1 MPAKAGADVPHV
13 ARDLRFRD
21 RLDQRGTSFETAL
34 RGFLRVRDFLNATD
48 RLPHAEERL
57 RGASRSTHDTDAA
70 LVSPSPAFSLQA
82 LSGGDGGE
90 VTGIAVWY
98 RSLASSRPACH
109 SVSIQSTTIRISR
122 SVSRRRAVWA
132 RAWRN
137 TLAVASSGAATRTS
151 TPDAQART
159 AQEIRRAGREANRL
173 GGKVGSLRRPAA
185 LRSIV

>member
-1 MPAKAGADVPHV
+1 LVPITSKLEASLPLGEHSIDDDPDQPIGV
-13 ARDLRFRD
+13 PSAR
-21 RLDQRGTSFETAL
+21 G
-34 RGFLRVRDFLNATD
+34 
-48 RLPHAEERL
+48 
-57 RGASRSTHDTDAA
+57 
-70 LVSPSPAFSLQA
+70 
-82 LSGGDGGE
+82 
-90 VTGIAVWY
+90 
-98 RSLASSRPACH
+98 
-109 SVSIQSTTIRISR
+109 
-122 SVSRRRAVWA
+122 WA